1 MMRGLIF
8 GTVYCALWYGSIL
21 AGFFF
26 IACPI
31 LPLLLISPPKFRK
44 CGDMLFACW
53 ELYPTALLDLFGVR
67 IKVSGD
73 HISPNDSAIL
83 VMNHRTRVDWNFL
96 WAAMFQA
103 CWPNIVAHKLKFIL
117 KDPIRHIPGPGWIMQ
132 MNGFLYITRRWEV
145 DKERLSKTLNYL
157 IALNKKPQLL
167 IFPEGT
173 DLTKTSK
180 IKSDN
185 YARKNNLSLYDYTL
199 HPKTTGFSYLVRH
212 LQNANFLDAVYDLT
226 IAYPD
231 NIPQSEVDLVK
242 GKLPKEVHFH
252 IERIES
258 SDIPKDE
265 DELRLWLEDKWKNKE
280 DVLKKFSNEKTFG
293 TDVECWP
300 MPNKLC
306 LIFALIFWT
315 ILTLTNVAMLIV
327 SSWFQIWAIFH
338 VLLFVAL
345 SIFTT
350 GFNQVEMG
358 WYWKWTNLF
367 SLNSTKKKT
376 F

>member
-1 MMRGLIF
+1 
-8 GTVYCALWYGSIL
+8 
-21 AGFFF
+21 
-26 IACPI
+26 
-31 LPLLLISPPKFRK
+31 
-44 CGDMLFACW
+44 
-53 ELYPTALLDLFGVR
+53 
-67 IKVSGD
+67 
-73 HISPNDSAIL
+73 
-83 VMNHRTRVDWNFL
+83 
-96 WAAMFQA
+96 
-103 CWPNIVAHKLKFIL
+103 
-117 KDPIRHIPGPGWIMQ
+117 MQ

-185 YARKNNLSLYDYTL
+185 YAKKNNLSLYDYTL
-199 HPKTTGFSYLVRH
+199 HPKTTGFTYLVRH

-252 IERIES
+252 IKRIES

-265 DELRLWLEDKWKNKE
+265 EELRLWLENKWKNKE
-280 DVLKKFSNEKTFG
+280 NVLKKFSIEKTFG
-293 TDVECWP
+293 SDVKCWP

-306 LIFALIFWT
+306 LIFALVFWT

-327 SSWFQIWAIFH
+327 SSWYQLWAIVN
-338 VLLFVAL
+338 VLFFIFL